1 MTMKNKILIYI
12 CAIFLGILGYKMIIT
27 DNLTTNKNL
36 LFYNGSIITMET
48 DTPSVE
54 AVYVEN
60 GIIQATGDFEEISR
74 DIHPNTK
81 KIDLDGQTL
90 LPGFIDSHT
99 HPVISAFMYGMVDLS
114 GFTNRTKEELWTHF
128 EESVSKY
135 KPGEWIL
142 CSGFDQILVSGL
154 EPPNIN
160 YLDSIAPNNPVLIAS
175 HSLHSY
181 WTNSM
186 AFRETGV
193 NRETSNPSASS
204 YYEKDENGN
213 LTGYIVE
220 QEAFNPFKKAVI
232 RALGNGILKEKSV
245 AVLENYAK
253 NGYSTITSMGITT
266 SDKNVIRLYKHLSS
280 EKPSFINQ
288 LLTVLRILPKCNLMV
303 RNFVFV
309 RNDSPKLLPRS
320 VDNGDDFFKILG
332 IKFWYDGSPY
342 TGSMYLE
349 LPYLNSDLTN
359 KKLHLPYNHSG
370 ASQISQKELESCIIK
385 YQNAGWQIAIHS
397 QGDIATKEILESFN
411 KVTNNKE
418 IADYRHRLEH
428 CLLLQEESIQLM
440 ADLNI
445 NPSFHINHLYYYGE
459 ALEKKI
465 IGKERTDQLLPIKKA
480 DDNSLIYSL
489 HADQPMFPSE
499 PLNLLH
505 IAVNRRTKEG
515 KVIGAHN
522 AISVENGLKALT
534 INAAWQ
540 IKMEKKIGSIK
551 RGKYAD
557 LVVLNQN
564 PFTIPKSEI
573 KNIKVI
579 QTIVNGR
586 TTYLQPSSE

>member
-1 MTMKNKILIYI
+1 MNNKFLIYI
-12 CAIFLGILGYKMIIT
+12 CTVFLGIFGYKMIIT

-48 DTPSVE
+48 GTPSVE

-60 GIIQATGDFEEISR
+60 GIIQATGDFKEISQA
-74 DIHPNTK
+74 IHPNTK

-99 HPVISAFMYGMVDLS
+99 HPVLSTFMHGVVDLS
-114 GFTNRTKEELWTHF
+114 GFTHRTKGELWKHF

-135 KPGEWIL
+135 KPGDWIL
-142 CSGFDQILVSGL
+142 CSGFDQVLIPEL
-154 EPPNIN
+154 EPPDIN
-160 YLDSIAPNNPVLIAS
+160 YLDSIAPNNPVLIVS

-181 WTNSM
+181 WVNSI

-193 NRETSNPSASS
+193 NQETLNPSASS

-232 RALGNGILKEKSV
+232 QSLGNEILKEKSV
-245 AVLENYAK
+245 EVLEDYAK
-253 NGYSTITSMGITT
+253 NGYSTIISMGITT

-280 EKPSFINQ
+280 GKPSFIDQ
-288 LLTVLRILPKCNLMV
+288 LLTVFRILPKRKPMV

-309 RNDSPKLLPRS
+309 RYDSPHLLPIS

-349 LPYLNSDLTN
+349 SPYLNSDLTN
-359 KKLHLPYNHSG
+359 NKLHLPYNHSG
-370 ASQISQKELESCIIK
+370 ESLISQKELESSIIK

-397 QGDIATKEILESFN
+397 QGDIAIKEILESFN
-411 KVTNNKE
+411 KVTNHKE

-440 ADLNI
+440 ANLNI
-445 NPSFHINHLYYYGE
+445 HPSFHINHLYYYGE
-459 ALEKKI
+459 ALKEKI
-465 IGKERTDQLLPIKKA
+465 IGKERTHQLLPIKKA
-480 DDNSLIYSL
+480 DDHSLIYSV

-515 KVIGAHN
+515 KVIGAQN
-522 AISVENGLKALT
+522 AISVKKGLKALT

-540 IKMEKKIGSIK
+540 IKMEDKIGSIK
-551 RGKYAD
+551 KGKYAD
-557 LVVLNQN
+557 FVILNQN
-564 PFTIPKSEI
+564 PFTIPTSEI
-573 KNIKVI
+573 QNIKVL

-586 TTYLQPSSE
+586 TTYVEHSSE